1 MTALEQKMLML
12 CYVPFAIIC
21 ECLSGSMAGVRAA
34 VANSGLLGPVPIMA
48 VHNMIRI
55 QARLALV
62 DGAAI
67 GKKGN

>member
-21 ECLSGSMAGVRAA
+21 GCLSDSMTGAGAV

-55 QARLALV
+55 QAGLALV
-62 DGAAI
+62 DRAAI
-67 GKKGN
+67 GKKGD